1 MERKSFVRS
10 LADVLLQPHG
20 KVHDPREIPSLSITV
35 GSQVVRLPYEY
46 GALPQYE
53 EEILHH
59 DITDRR

>member
-1 MERKSFVRS
+1 M
-10 LADVLLQPHG
+10 
-20 KVHDPREIPSLSITV
+20 HDPGEIPSLSITV

>member
-1 MERKSFVRS
+1 MR
-10 LADVLLQPHG
+10 LQANVSSQPQG
-20 KVHDPREIPSLSITV
+20 RVHDPREIPSLSITV

-53 EEILHH
+53 EEIPHY